1 MKKRESLFLNLSDNY
16 NILSP
21 QKKSQINLKKNKK
34 IFDKNEA
41 EQNLLQTEKIF
52 NLVLEDQNLS
62 YNRNQ
67 IIQYLDE
74 RGYNTSKNIDSQELF
89 QNFDKAEKRMQRNI
103 LQDEYKMRGEMINTK
118 YKNFMEKDKNFSQQ
132 IEENTSKYKKMLC
145 EKNFDVVEE

>member
-1 MKKRESLFLNLSDNY
+1 MSY
-16 NILSP
+16 NI
-21 QKKSQINLKKNKK
+21 
-34 IFDKNEA
+34 
-41 EQNLLQTEKIF
+41 
-52 NLVLEDQNLS
+52 
-62 YNRNQ
+62 NQ

-103 LQDEYKMRGEMINTK
+103 LQDEYKMRGDMINTK
-118 YKNFMEKDKNFSQQ
+118 YKNLMEKDKNFSQQ

>member
-1 MKKRESLFLNLSDNY
+1 MSY
-16 NILSP
+16 NI
-21 QKKSQINLKKNKK
+21 
-34 IFDKNEA
+34 
-41 EQNLLQTEKIF
+41 
-52 NLVLEDQNLS
+52 
-62 YNRNQ
+62 NQ

-118 YKNFMEKDKNFSQQ
+118 YKNLMEKDKNFSQQ

>member
-1 MKKRESLFLNLSDNY
+1 MSY
-16 NILSP
+16 NI
-21 QKKSQINLKKNKK
+21 
-34 IFDKNEA
+34 
-41 EQNLLQTEKIF
+41 
-52 NLVLEDQNLS
+52 
-62 YNRNQ
+62 NQ

-118 YKNFMEKDKNFSQQ
+118 YKNLMEKDKNFSQQ

-145 EKNFDVVEE
+145 EKNFDVVKE